1 MGEGG
6 RTPASLADKLDHLIR
21 VGSQEQGRALSTNDV
36 AAAINIKAGE
46 PVISGNYIWQLRKGK
61 RSNPTKRH
69 MEALAEYFDV
79 PAAYF
84 HDRPSLKDAVT
95 SGRGNQEAPSGAF
108 EHCVAPGPSTLAE
121 KLDHLLQER
130 ALLSCNVGSVYRSL
144 AADIARQA
152 GEAVSATGL
161 RRLHHGEDLDPPM
174 RLLGALATYFGVSL
188 SYFTDSPAWQDVTDE
203 ETTARRELD
212 ESMAEAG
219 VSAVYLRGDLAAL
232 SPEGKRMAAEM
243 IRQIR
248 DLEQN
253 TSTQLPP
260 PHA

>member
-1 MGEGG
+1 MSDGG
-6 RTPASLADKLDHLIR
+6 RTPPSLAEKLDHLIR

-69 MEALAEYFDV
+69 IEALAEYFDI

-84 HDRPSLKDAVT
+84 HDRPSSKGAVT
-95 SGRGNQEAPSGAF
+95 SSHGNREARSGTSG
-108 EHCVAPGPSTLAE
+108 HCVDPGPSTLAE
-121 KLDHLLQER
+121 KLDRLLQER
-130 ALLSCNVGSVYRSL
+130 ALLSCNAGPVYPYL

-152 GEAVSATGL
+152 GEAVSARDL
-161 RRLHHGEDLDPPM
+161 RRLHHGEDLEPPM
-174 RLLGALATYFGVSL
+174 RVLGALATYFGVSV
-188 SYFTDSPAWQDVTDE
+188 SYFTDSPAAQDATDE

-212 ESMAEAG
+212 ESMVEAG
-219 VSAVYLRGDLAAL
+219 VSAVYLCGDLAAL

-248 DLEQN
+248 DLEQG
-253 TSTQLPP
+253 TIAQRPP
-260 PHA
+260 PRT